1 MNKNMENECKYA
13 KIFFINGMVSMLS
26 GRGLLHKAYY

>member
-13 KIFFINGMVSMLS
+13 RIFFIYGMVSMLR
-26 GRGLLHKAYY
+26 GGGLLYKEYY